1 MLGRC
6 AEFVRR
12 QCLAAQRV
20 VLQSRSLFANFF
32 YSVPQ
37 RMMPRSEARRAYP
50 GLIVDLF
57 ATILRH
63 VKGMA
68 PDDMDSTLDILRY
81 NFPNVEHSWI
91 IRRFENAYKACYP
104 LEAALTLAAA
114 KRSEPEKLSL
124 ALEIYSILHRVGGKL
139 SDSKLFDKVCQG
151 LKIPTEAQTI
161 EEFFAKP
168 DAPVPKLVESITF
181 GASAEKDDEFTLS
194 PSDSGK
200 RFRALRCV
208 NLLLII
214 NDGEIPLRLR
224 GRDLSQG
231 SIMPLMQGQD
241 IELQAT
247 LLTYDKI
254 LYLLQA
260 KYTGIK
266 TMGYLVLEDDELSI
280 ERQRSRAS
288 LARVYLGL
296 RVEIEILKKNAE
308 FKLEG
313 ELLDVGMKLNA
324 TYFNTFTIKGHGP
337 YQFNALREHASR
349 ERSLQLAPGNRTI
362 LVTNLASTNRV
373 GALMLTT
380 GLAPSSVFEV
390 SYSKDSN
397 KGTLRLLEGGSS
409 LMVNDS
415 PVRDEITEL
424 NDGDRIRLSSIQSLR
439 CRFAVGVLEEESSTI
454 SQLSVE
460 GLTKDYS
467 RAGRVV
473 DNIDFSLI
481 SGEMAC
487 IIGPSGSGKSTLL
500 SLLAGHL
507 RPSFGR
513 IHYNGERMFTHSLNL
528 RSHIAYIPR
537 EDILDEAMTV
547 SEHIYQ
553 ASIIRRPKLNNRDRR
568 TRTMAVLSFLGLG
581 HLASRN
587 VGRAGERSISD
598 GERTRVN
605 LGLDLTGT
613 AEVFLIDEPISG
625 LSSADSERVIQT
637 LINMSE
643 GRILLCTLHRPTV
656 NLLQKFKKI
665 MVLDAH
671 GQMAFWGSPTEMVN
685 YFKEAAKEMKLHIS
699 PEAELAGGA
708 DYVLEVL
715 EAPSNRILGQHYK
728 NAHLWQERYESYD
741 YRRTQ
746 SPQRSPISEAQESK
760 LSTPI
765 QRNIIEQWRIFYL
778 WLTRTFLG
786 RVRSRMGLYAL
797 LLEGP
802 VLALLISGT
811 LRCASDVDYTYYKAL
826 HINEFL
832 FLSLVLAMFF
842 GLTDA
847 ACEILRDRPLL
858 RRESNYKLF
867 TTGYLLSKVLVLTG
881 IAAVQCAL
889 YLWVSNLI
897 LKIEYMFWLQMS
909 VMVLTAFI
917 GISLSLFVS
926 AFVRSERTAL
936 NIIPLL
942 LVPQILLAGA
952 LVKFEYMNEFTPD
965 IPDGILP
972 AVVDK
977 KLSLMRHRVAYQ
989 DTETH
994 DIMTKPVPLIA
1005 EFCPLRYSF
1014 EMLFLV
1020 QTTQNRWNL
1029 EMDRINKRREEL
1041 KETGSKED
1049 LRFIQRAVLTLNA
1062 PCNEAEEANDL
1073 LRRSRKA
1080 ALGNN
1085 EEFLE
1090 IVIGEQKDIKL
1101 RPDAQPLE
1109 FFFTNRKMVEVS
1121 EGVNTAR
1128 KDARLQEGRG
1138 FYLAPRQARP
1148 FSEIEQSTDENSVD
1162 TIWRNGIY
1170 LFLMGLV
1177 PILLTAWKLKR
1188 MMRGSSSN

>member
-6 AEFVRR
+6 ADFIR
-12 QCLAAQRV
+12 QQYLAAQRIL
-20 VLQSRSLFANFF
+20 LQSRSLFADFF

-57 ATILRH
+57 ATILRQ
-63 VKGMA
+63 VKGMGH
-68 PDDMDSTLDILRY
+68 DDMDSTLDILRY
-81 NFPNVEHSWI
+81 NFLNVEHSWI
-91 IRRFENAYKACYP
+91 IHRFENAYKACYP

-114 KRSEPEKLSL
+114 KRSEAEKLSL

-139 SDSKLFDKVCQG
+139 SDHELFDKVCQG
-151 LKIPTEAQTI
+151 LKIPIEAKTI
-161 EEFFAKP
+161 EEFFTNP
-168 DAPVPKLVESITF
+168 HAPTPKLVESITF
-181 GASAEKDDEFTLS
+181 CEGSNKEDEFTLS
-194 PSDSGK
+194 PSDPGK

-214 NDGEIPLRLR
+214 NDGEQSLRLR
-224 GRDLSQG
+224 GRSLSKG

-241 IELQAT
+241 IELRST

-254 LYLLQA
+254 LYLLQV
-260 KYTGIK
+260 KYTGVK

-296 RVEIEILKKNAE
+296 RVEIEVLKKNAD
-308 FKLEG
+308 FVLQGQLLEAG
-313 ELLDVGMKLNA
+313 VKLNA
-324 TYFNTFTIKGHGP
+324 SYFNHFTIKGNGP

-349 ERSLQLAPGNRTI
+349 ERSLQLAPEKRTI
-362 LVTNLASTNRV
+362 LVTNLPSTNRV

-380 GLAPSSVFEV
+380 GLAPSTVFEV

-397 KGTLRLLEGGSS
+397 KGTLRLLEGGSA
-409 LMVNDS
+409 LMVNDT
-415 PVRDEITEL
+415 PVKDEVTEL
-424 NDGDRIRLSSIQSLR
+424 NDGDRISLSGIQSLR
-439 CRFAVGVLEEESSTI
+439 CRFAVGVLDEESSSI
-454 SQLSVE
+454 SQLTVE
-460 GLTKDYS
+460 GLTKDYK

-473 DNIDFSLI
+473 DNIDFSLN

-507 RPSFGR
+507 KPSFGR
-513 IHYNGERMFTHSLNL
+513 ISYNDERLFTYSLNL

-568 TRTMAVLSFLGLG
+568 TRTMAVLNFLGLG

-643 GRILLCTLHRPTV
+643 GRILLCTLHRPTI

-665 MVLDAH
+665 MVLDSH
-671 GQMAFWGSPTEMVN
+671 GQMAFWGTPAEMLN
-685 YFKEAAKEMKLHIS
+685 YFEAAARDMKLNIS

-715 EAPSNRILGQHYK
+715 EAPSKRVSGQHNK
-728 NAHLWQERYESYD
+728 NAHLWQERYESYA
-741 YRRTQ
+741 YRHTQ
-746 SPQRSPISEAQESK
+746 STPRSVISEAQEGK
-760 LSTPI
+760 LSTHTS
-765 QRNIIEQWRIFYL
+765 RSMMELWRIFYL

-811 LRCASDVDYTYYKAL
+811 LRSASDTPYTFYKAL

-867 TTGYLLSKVLVLTG
+867 TTGYLLSKVFVLTG
-881 IAAVQCAL
+881 IASIQCAL

-897 LKIEYMFWLQMS
+897 LKIEYMFWMQMC

-917 GISLSLFVS
+917 GIALSLFVS
-926 AFVRSERTAL
+926 AYVRSERTAL

-952 LVKFEYMNEFTPD
+952 LVKFEYMNEFTPNV
-965 IPDGILP
+965 PDGLLP
-972 AVVDK
+972 SVVEK

-989 DTETH
+989 DGETH
-994 DIMTKPVPLIA
+994 DIKSKPVPLIA

-1029 EMDRINKRREEL
+1029 EMDRINERREQL

-1062 PCNEAEEANDL
+1062 PCNEAEEARDL

-1080 ALGNN
+1080 ALGND
-1085 EEFLE
+1085 EDFLE
-1090 IVIGEQKDIKL
+1090 LVIGEQKAIKL
-1101 RPDAQPLE
+1101 QPDAQPLE

-1128 KDARLQEGRG
+1128 KDARLQEDRG
-1138 FYLAPRQARP
+1138 FYLAPRQGRP
-1148 FSEIEQSTDENSVD
+1148 FSEINQSTDANTVD

-1170 LFLMGLV
+1170 LFLMGLL
-1177 PILLTAWKLKR
+1177 PIILTARKLKR
-1188 MMRGSSSN
+1188 IMRGI

>member
-1 MLGRC
+1 MLGRI
-6 AEFVRR
+6 ADFIL
-12 QCLAAQRV
+12 QQYMAAQRV
-20 VLQSRSLFANFF
+20 VLRSRSLFADFF

-57 ATILRH
+57 ATILRQ
-63 VKGMA
+63 VKGMEH
-68 PDDMDSTLDILRY
+68 DDMDSTLDILRY

-91 IRRFENAYKACYP
+91 LRRFENAYKACYP
-104 LEAALTLAAA
+104 LEATLTLAAA

-139 SDSKLFDKVCQG
+139 TARELFEKVCLG
-151 LKIPTEAQTI
+151 LKIPIEAQTI
-161 EEFFAKP
+161 EEFFTNP
-168 DAPVPKLVESITF
+168 DAPTPKLVESITF
-181 GASAEKDDEFTLS
+181 SEGSDKDDEFSLS
-194 PSDSGK
+194 PSDQGK

-214 NDGEIPLRLR
+214 NDGDQPLRLR
-224 GRDLSQG
+224 GRNLNKG
-231 SIMPLMQGQD
+231 SIMSLMQGQD
-241 IELQAT
+241 IELQST
-247 LLTYDKI
+247 ILTYDKI
-254 LYLLQA
+254 LYLLQV
-260 KYTGIK
+260 KYTGVK
-266 TMGYLVLEDDELSI
+266 TMGYLSLEDDELSI

-296 RVEIEILKKNAE
+296 KVEIEVLKKNAE
-308 FKLEG
+308 FKLQG
-313 ELLDVGMKLNA
+313 ELLEVGVKRKVS
-324 TYFNTFTIKGHGP
+324 YFHHFTIKGHGP
-337 YQFNALREHASR
+337 YQFNALREHTSR

-362 LVTNLASTNRV
+362 LVTNLPSTNRV

-380 GLAPSSVFEV
+380 GLAPSTVFEV

-397 KGTLRLLEGGSS
+397 KGTLRLLEGGSA
-409 LMVNDS
+409 LMVNDV
-415 PVRDEITEL
+415 PIRGEITEL
-424 NDGDRIRLSSIQSLR
+424 NDGDRISLSSIQSLR
-439 CRFAVGVLEEESSTI
+439 CRFAVGVLEEESSSI
-454 SQLSVE
+454 SQLTVE
-460 GLTKDYS
+460 GLTKEYS

-473 DNIDFSLI
+473 DNIDFSLN

-513 IHYNGERMFTHSLNL
+513 VFYNDERLFTHSVNL

-553 ASIIRRPKLNNRDRR
+553 ASIIRRPKLNSRDRR
-568 TRTMAVLSFLGLG
+568 YRTMAVLNFLGLG

-637 LINMSE
+637 LVNMSE
-643 GRILLCTLHRPTV
+643 GRILLCTLHRPTI

-665 MVLDAH
+665 MVLDSH
-671 GQMAFWGSPTEMVN
+671 GQMAFWGSPAEMLN
-685 YFKEAAKEMKLHIS
+685 YFEAAAADMKLSIS

-715 EAPSNRILGQHYK
+715 EAPSKRVSGQQNK
-728 NAHLWQERYESYD
+728 NAHLWQERYESYA
-741 YRRTQ
+741 YRRTPT
-746 SPQRSPISEAQESK
+746 PQRAVISEAQGDK

-765 QRNIIEQWRIFYL
+765 KRNFIELGRIFYL

-811 LRCASDVDYTYYKAL
+811 LRSATETPYTFYKAL

-858 RRESNYKLF
+858 KRESNYKLF
-867 TTGYLLSKVLVLTG
+867 TSGYLFSKIFVLTG
-881 IAAVQCAL
+881 IAAIQCAL

-897 LKIEYMFWLQMS
+897 LKIEYMFWVQMS

-926 AFVRSERTAL
+926 AYVRSERTAL

-952 LVKFEYMNEFTPD
+952 LVKFEHMNEFTPN
-965 IPDGILP
+965 IPDGVLP
-972 AVVDK
+972 AVIDK

-989 DTETH
+989 DEETH

-1020 QTTQNRWNL
+1020 QTTQNRWNS
-1029 EMDRINKRREEL
+1029 EMDRINERREEL
-1041 KETGSKED
+1041 KEHGSKED

-1062 PCNEAEEANDL
+1062 PCNEAEEAKNL
-1073 LRRSRKA
+1073 LRRIRKA
-1080 ALGNN
+1080 ALSNN
-1085 EEFLE
+1085 EDFLE
-1090 IVIGEQKDIKL
+1090 KVIGEQKAIVLKD
-1101 RPDAQPLE
+1101 DAQPLE

-1148 FSEIEQSTDENSVD
+1148 FSEIEQSTDENSVE
-1162 TIWRNGIY
+1162 TIWRNAIY

-1177 PILLTAWKLKR
+1177 PILLTARKLKR
-1188 MMRGSSSN
+1188 IVRGD

>member
-1 MLGRC
+1 MLKRC
-6 AEFVRR
+6 ADYLWR
-12 QCLAAQRV
+12 QYRAAQRI
-20 VLQSRSLFANFF
+20 LIQTRSNFASFF

-37 RMMPRSEARRAYP
+37 RLMPRNEARRAYP

-68 PDDMDSTLDILRY
+68 HEDLDSTLDILRY

-91 IRRFENAYKACYP
+91 IQRFENAYKAFYP
-104 LEAALTLAAA
+104 LEATLTLAAA

-124 ALEIYSILHRVGGKL
+124 AMEIYSILHRVGGKL
-139 SDSKLFDKVCQG
+139 SDHELFAKVCEG
-151 LKIPTEAQTI
+151 LKIPTDAQTI
-161 EEFFAKP
+161 EAFFTNP
-168 DAPVPKLVESITF
+168 DAPTPKLVESITF
-181 GASAEKDDEFTLS
+181 CEGSERENEFTLS
-194 PSDSGK
+194 PNDAGK

-208 NLLLII
+208 NLLLIV
-214 NDGEIPLRLR
+214 NDGDKSLRLR
-224 GRDLSQG
+224 GRNLEKG

-241 IELQAT
+241 IELHST

-260 KYTGIK
+260 KHAGVK
-266 TMGYLVLEDDELSI
+266 TVGYLVLEDDELSI

-288 LARVYLGL
+288 LARVQLGIH
-296 RVEIEILKKNAE
+296 VEIEVLKKDADFNLQGQRLQLGN
-308 FKLEG
+308 KL
-313 ELLDVGMKLNA
+313 K
-324 TYFNTFTIKGHGP
+324 THYFNPFTIRGHGP
-337 YQFNALREHASR
+337 YQFNTLREHNSR

-362 LVTNLASTNRV
+362 LVTNLPSTNVV

-390 SYSKDSN
+390 SYSQKTN
-397 KGTLRLLEGGSS
+397 TGRLRVLEGCSM

-415 PVRDEITEL
+415 PVRDEITTL
-424 NDGDRIRLSSIQSLR
+424 NNGDRISLSTVQSLR
-439 CRFAVGVLEEESSTI
+439 CRFDVGVLDEESSTI
-454 SQLSVE
+454 SQLRVE

-473 DNIDFSLI
+473 DNIDFSL
-481 SGEMAC
+481 SRGEMAC

-507 RPSFGR
+507 KPSFGR
-513 IHYNGERMFTHSLNL
+513 IIYNNEELHSHSLNL
-528 RSHIAYIPR
+528 RSRLAFIPR

-568 TRTMAVLSFLGLG
+568 NRTMAVLSFLGLG

-587 VGRAGERSISD
+587 VGHAGERSISD

-637 LINMSE
+637 LVNISE
-643 GRILLCTLHRPTV
+643 GRILLCTLHRPTI

-671 GQMAFWGSPTEMVN
+671 GQMAFWGTPTEMLN
-685 YFKEAAKEMKLHIS
+685 YFETAAREMKLNIS
-699 PEAELAGGA
+699 PEAELSGGA

-715 EAPSNRILGQHYK
+715 EAPSNRISGHKNK
-728 NAHLWQERYESYD
+728 NAHLWQERYESYA
-741 YRRTQ
+741 YRRNPSQRVTQ
-746 SPQRSPISEAQESK
+746 SETSENKIPTAPARSVME
-760 LSTPI
+760 LC
-765 QRNIIEQWRIFYL
+765 RIFYL
-778 WLTRTFLG
+778 WLTRTLLG

-811 LRCASDVDYTYYKAL
+811 LRSASESQYTFYKAL

-867 TTGYLLSKVLVLTG
+867 TTGYLLSKVFVLTG
-881 IAAVQCAL
+881 IASVQCAL
-889 YLWVSNLI
+889 YLLVSNWI
-897 LKIEYMFWLQMS
+897 LKIEYMFWPYMG
-909 VMVLTAFI
+909 VMTLTAFI

-952 LVKFEYMNEFTPD
+952 LVKFEDMNEFTPQV
-965 IPDGILP
+965 PDMLLP
-972 AVVDK
+972 DSLDT

-989 DTETH
+989 DVETH
-994 DIMTKPVPLIA
+994 DIKTKPVPLIA
-1005 EFCPLRYSF
+1005 EFCPLRYAF

-1020 QTTQNRWNL
+1020 QSTHNKWDL
-1029 EMDRINKRREEL
+1029 EMERINEHREYL
-1041 KETGSKED
+1041 KENGSKED
-1049 LRFIQRAVLTLNA
+1049 LRFIQRAVLALNA
-1062 PCNEAEEANDL
+1062 PCNEAEEAKDL
-1073 LRRSRKA
+1073 LRRIRKA
-1080 ALGNN
+1080 ALSNG
-1085 EEFLE
+1085 EEFLNQIIE
-1090 IVIGEQKDIKL
+1090 EQDTIKL
-1101 RPDAQPLE
+1101 RDDAQPLE
-1109 FFFTNRKMVEVS
+1109 FFFTNRKMVQIS
-1121 EGVNTAR
+1121 EGVKSAR
-1128 KDARLQEGRG
+1128 KDSRLEEGRG

-1162 TIWRNGIY
+1162 TIWRNAVY
-1170 LFLMGLV
+1170 LFLMGLI
-1177 PILLTAWKLKR
+1177 PILLTARKLKGIV
-1188 MMRGSSSN
+1188 RGE